1 MSILLSLSPFA
12 VFFVLMR
19 LRSPM
24 AGLVGALVA
33 SLLLCAFVRRRG
45 EAVKILEVG
54 SLALFGLLCAY
65 TWLGAPTWSV
75 ATVRLAVDAGLLAIV
90 LVSLAIGQPFT
101 LQYARER
108 VPEHIWAMP
117 VFFTTNV
124 IISSIWAGAFAVLVA
139 CRRRGRMAARGAAL
153 DRHRR
158 VRGGLRGSGLVQQLV
173 SGRGP
178 PPEHGRRP
186 VSILPRAAKR
196 REGEHAHGQ

>member
-19 LRSPM
+19 LRSPI
-24 AGLVGALVA
+24 AGLIGALVA
-33 SLLLCAFVRRRG
+33 SLLLCAFMRRRG

-54 SLALFGLLCAY
+54 SLVLFGLLTAY
-65 TWLGAPTWSV
+65 TWLGAPIWTV

-108 VPEHIWAMP
+108 VPEQFWALP

-124 IISSIWAGAFAVLVA
+124 VITAIWAGAFSGTAGSHSAAVPLWVDIVA
-139 CRRRGRMAARGAAL
+139 SIVAFVGAVWFSNWYPVVVRRRSLAAA
-153 DRHRR
+153 
-158 VRGGLRGSGLVQQLV
+158 Q
-173 SGRGP
+173 
-178 PPEHGRRP
+178 
-186 VSILPRAAKR
+186 
-196 REGEHAHGQ
+196 